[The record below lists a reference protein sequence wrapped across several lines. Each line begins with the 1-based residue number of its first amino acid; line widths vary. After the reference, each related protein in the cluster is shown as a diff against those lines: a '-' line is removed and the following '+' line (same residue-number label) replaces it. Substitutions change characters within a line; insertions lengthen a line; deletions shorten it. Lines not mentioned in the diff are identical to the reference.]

1 MGQLVLEALMFNAQ
15 VMMVTASKSMVPML
29 NNVRLLLRGAACII
43 VLIMLYSCKGHKNS
57 YDNIPRLSESKI
69 ESDYREIDLEKVQ
82 LDSIHHSG
90 EFISGVTSSGR
101 IFCYDTY
108 FCWLY
113 EFNTDGTF
121 SGRFMGY
128 GRGPEESMVKQ
139 CVLGAMSNEG
149 EFAIMG
155 SSLDFE
161 YFTKDHKVINYFM
174 ITKDH
179 DYSSPREFLTYSN
192 PVFDASARLYDGK
205 MYMGMTSDNPA
216 FAYFFTNTEYLE
228 NSYRIGIVDLTSGEA
243 MPMALKGFP
252 SVYESDP
259 YKYTSFDCVD
269 FDIDNEGNLYLGFQ
283 ADSSIYVFDKEF
295 KPKHAFGIAGS
306 GMDLSY
312 HEIRTESD
320 LRFFQQNI
328 ETKGY
333 YSWIEYIDET
343 GVCFRSYKKG
353 AHALCDGLQIYKDGN
368 MIGDCEVPKSF
379 KVTGYVAPYYYSQVF
394 NSEKDNGLLVY
405 RFKL

>member
-1 MGQLVLEALMFNAQ
+1 MRMFNVL
-15 VMMVTASKSMVPML
+15 VMMETASVFTMSL
-29 NNVRLLLRGAACII
+29 SNNARLLSKVACIFT
-43 VLIMLYSCKGHKNS
+43 LIMLCSCSGRKNT
-57 YDNIPRLSESKI
+57 YEHIPRLCGADLESAHLTV
-69 ESDYREIDLEKVQ
+69 DLEKVQ
-82 LDSIHHSG
+82 LDSVHCSG
-90 EFISGVTSSGR
+90 EMITGMTPSGR
-101 IFCYDTY
+101 IFCYDIY

-113 EFNTDGTF
+113 EFNTDGTLA
-121 SGRFMGY
+121 GRYMGY

-139 CVLGAMSNEG
+139 CALGAMSNDG

-161 YFTKDHKVINYFM
+161 YFAKDHKVINYFM

-179 DYSSPREFLTYSN
+179 DYSSPEEFLTYSN

-228 NSYRIGIVDLTSGEA
+228 NSYRIGIVDLKSGEA
-243 MPMALKGFP
+243 LPMAVKGFP

-269 FDIDNEGNLYLGFQ
+269 FDVDNDGNMYLGFQ

-295 KPKHAFGIAGS
+295 RPKYAFGVVGS

-312 HEIRTESD
+312 NKIQTESD
-320 LRFFQQNI
+320 LPLFMENI

-333 YSWIEYIDET
+333 YSRIEYIDET
-343 GVCFRSYKKG
+343 GICFRSYKKG
-353 AHALCDGLQIYKDGN
+353 SHTQYDGLQIYKDGN
-368 MIGDCEVPKSF
+368 LIGDCEVPKSF
-379 KVTGYVAPYYYSQVF
+379 TVTGYVAPYYYSQVF
-394 NSEKDNGLLVY
+394 NGDGDGELMVY